1 MAEEG
6 LNPKRPGIQ
15 VGFAGGL
22 HPRATE
28 NGSDTPSGESSWG
41 YAHATLSA
49 FWSAVMITLSK
60 WSMAELDP
68 ISLAALIM
76 IFAAAAIA
84 VWLSFTGGWKCLATL
99 KGDGWKWTVGLS
111 ALFFFVIYGT
121 FVAINL
127 MDPTIV
133 AFVSR
138 TETLV
143 TILLGVWIFGERFNR
158 LEGIG
163 AIFVVLGVVGLR
175 YVGGVAVE
183 RGFWIILAS
192 SVGFGIAEA
201 IAKKT
206 VTIVDPIAFSLAR
219 TVILGAAF
227 TVVAL
232 VNDDGLILPS
242 QSLGWLAIIAIAIS
256 GPFLGRVHFLKA
268 LQKIHISKISIV
280 TQSQPIF
287 VALLA
292 LVILQTIPT
301 QREWLGGAAIL
312 VGCAMLV
319 LGRERPRR
327 LGNGWDVTPA
337 R

>member
-6 LNPKRPGIQ
+6 LNPKRSGIQ
-15 VGFAGGL
+15 VGFAAGL

-28 NGSDTPSGESSWG
+28 DGSDIPTTESGWG
-41 YAHATLSA
+41 YAHAALSA

-68 ISLAALIM
+68 ISLGALIM
-76 IFAAAAIA
+76 TFGAAAIA
-84 VWLSFTGGWKCLATL
+84 VWLTFTGGWKCLATL

-111 ALFFFVIYGT
+111 ALFFFVMYAS
-121 FVAINL
+121 FVAISL

-138 TETLV
+138 TETLIA
-143 TILLGVWIFGERFNR
+143 ILLGVWIFGERFNR
-158 LEGIG
+158 VEGIG
-163 AIFVVLGVVGLR
+163 ALFVVLGVVGIR
-175 YVGGVAVE
+175 YGGGIAIE

-219 TVILGAAF
+219 NVILGAAF
-227 TVVAL
+227 TVVGL
-232 VNDDGLILPS
+232 VKDDGLILPS

-268 LQKIHISKISIV
+268 LQKIHISKTSIV

-287 VALLA
+287 VALLS
-292 LVILQTIPT
+292 LIILQTIPT

-312 VGCAMLV
+312 VGCAMLM
-319 LGRERPRR
+319 LGRERPRQAAAA
-327 LGNGWDVTPA
+327 G
-337 R
+337 

>member
-1 MAEEG
+1 
-6 LNPKRPGIQ
+6 
-15 VGFAGGL
+15 
-22 HPRATE
+22 
-28 NGSDTPSGESSWG
+28 
-41 YAHATLSA
+41 
-49 FWSAVMITLSK
+49 MITLSK

-76 IFAAAAIA
+76 TFGAAAIA
-84 VWLSFTGGWKCLATL
+84 VWLSFTGDWKCLATL
-99 KGDGWKWTVGLS
+99 KGDGWKWTVG
-111 ALFFFVIYGT
+111 
-121 FVAINL
+121 
-127 MDPTIV
+127 
-133 AFVSR
+133 
-138 TETLV
+138 TLIA
-143 TILLGVWIFGERFNR
+143 ILLGVWIFGERFNR

-175 YVGGVAVE
+175 CVGGIEVE
-183 RGFWIILAS
+183 RGFWIILAA

-232 VNDDGLILPS
+232 VKDDGLILPS
-242 QSLGWLAIIAIAIS
+242 QSLGWLAIMAIAIS

-268 LQKIHISKISIV
+268 LQKKHISKISIV

-292 LVILQTIPT
+292 FIILQTIPT

-327 LGNGWDVTPA
+327 RGNGREVTPA
-337 R
+337 S